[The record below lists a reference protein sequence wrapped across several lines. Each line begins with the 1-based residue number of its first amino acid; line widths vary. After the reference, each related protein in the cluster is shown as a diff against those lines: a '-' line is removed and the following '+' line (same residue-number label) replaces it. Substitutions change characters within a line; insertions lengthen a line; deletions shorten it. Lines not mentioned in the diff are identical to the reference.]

1 MTILE
6 IRRVIHMPFK
16 NDFEDMI
23 RKFGKQKETY
33 LIRKTAISAVAVLA
47 CAGFIGARES
57 VVHADDVT
65 GQSQDQSQDQSQ
77 QQAQTDASQAQTNTT
92 ADVTAD
98 ATTNV
103 PYTAQADTTSQ
114 TDNSMLSD
122 QTDQATDPVQMTQD
136 MPVYAVVSNNVSVP
150 ENKTVD
156 PTDLSNTQNKDVDWS
171 IVDEVKN
178 VPQVK
183 KLDTD
188 LFPAPFKIDL
198 KHRTKIDL
206 VLPPKIDIVI
216 DVNRREPIKSNLS
229 ADAVHD
235 FAISKNKE
243 IVQKPINEKTDITQT
258 LSKEKEEF
266 IKKVQAKV
274 DLAPKFVNRYAFNI
288 NDWQGIYDRRNNEYT
303 IYAYTGVVSDDLY
316 IPRSRDF
323 VNAGKIPNGTKVYM
337 TDDLIKSL
345 GLVK

>member
-1 MTILE
+1 
-6 IRRVIHMPFK
+6 MPFK
-16 NDFEDMI
+16 NDFEDKI

-33 LIRKTAISAVAVLA
+33 LIRKTTIGVVTVLA
-47 CAGFIGARES
+47 CAGLIGARES

-65 GQSQDQSQDQSQ
+65 GQSQDQTQ
-77 QQAQTDASQAQTNTT
+77 QQAQTDVASTQVDATSTQTNTV
-92 ADVTAD
+92 ADVTAG

-103 PYTAQADTTSQ
+103 PYTAQTDTTSQ
-114 TDNSMLSD
+114 TDNSMQSD
-122 QTDQATDPVQMTQD
+122 QTDQATNSVQTTQNT
-136 MPVYAVVSNNVSVP
+136 PVYVARSNNVSVP
-150 ENKTVD
+150 EDKTVD
-156 PTDLSNTQNKDVDWS
+156 PTDLSNTQNEDIDWS
-171 IVDEVKN
+171 IVDEVKD
-178 VPQVK
+178 VSQVK

-188 LFPAPFKIDL
+188 LFPEPLKIDL

-206 VLPPKIDIVI
+206 LVPPKIDIVI
-216 DVNRREPIKSNLS
+216 DVNRREPIKSNSS

-274 DLAPKFVNRYAFNI
+274 DLAPKLVNRYAFNI
-288 NDWQGIYDRRNNEYT
+288 NDWQGIYDRRSNEYT
-303 IYAYTGVVSDDLY
+303 IYAYTGVISDDLY

-323 VNAGKIPNGTKVYM
+323 SDAGKVPNGTKVYM

>member
-1 MTILE
+1 
-6 IRRVIHMPFK
+6 MPFK
-16 NDFEDMI
+16 NDFEDKI

-33 LIRKTAISAVAVLA
+33 LIRKTAIGAVAVLA
-47 CAGFIGARES
+47 CAGLIGARES

-65 GQSQDQSQDQSQ
+65 GQSQDQTQ
-77 QQAQTDASQAQTNTT
+77 QQAQTDVNQAQSNASTQADVASTQTNTT
-92 ADVTAD
+92 TNVTA
-98 ATTNV
+98 NV
-103 PYTAQADTTSQ
+103 PYTAQTDTTSQ
-114 TDNSMLSD
+114 TDNGMQSN
-122 QTDQATDPVQMTQD
+122 QTDQATDPVQTTQD
-136 MPVYAVVSNNVSVP
+136 TLVYVAEPNNVSAP
-150 ENKTVD
+150 EDKTVD
-156 PTDLSNTQNKDVDWS
+156 PTDLSNTQNKDIDWS
-171 IVDEVKN
+171 IIDKVKDL
-178 VPQVK
+178 PQVK

-188 LFPAPFKIDL
+188 LFPEPLKIDL

-206 VLPPKIDIVI
+206 VVPPKIDIVI

-323 VNAGKIPNGTKVYM
+323 VDAGKVPNDTKVYM

>member
-1 MTILE
+1 
-6 IRRVIHMPFK
+6 MPFK
-16 NDFEDMI
+16 NDFEDKI

-33 LIRKTAISAVAVLA
+33 LIRKTAIGAVAVLA

-65 GQSQDQSQDQSQ
+65 GQSQDQAQ
-77 QQAQTDASQAQTNTT
+77 QQAQTDVSQTQSDISTQADATSTQTNT
-92 ADVTAD
+92 TAD

-103 PYTAQADTTSQ
+103 SYTAQTDTTSQ
-114 TDNSMLSD
+114 TDNSIQSD
-122 QTDQATDPVQMTQD
+122 QTDQATDPVQTTQD
-136 MPVYAVVSNNVSVP
+136 TLVYAVEPNNVSAP
-150 ENKTVD
+150 EDKTVD
-156 PTDLSNTQNKDVDWS
+156 PTDLSNTQNKDIDWS
-171 IVDEVKN
+171 IIDKVKDL
-178 VPQVK
+178 PQVK

-188 LFPAPFKIDL
+188 LFPEPLKIDL

-206 VLPPKIDIVI
+206 VVPPKIDIVI

-258 LSKEKEEF
+258 LSKEKEDF
-266 IKKVQAKV
+266 IKKVQVKV
-274 DLAPKFVNRYAFNI
+274 DLAPKLVNRYAFNI
-288 NDWQGIYDRRNNEYT
+288 NDWQGIYDSRNNEYT

-316 IPRSRDF
+316 IPRSCDF
-323 VNAGKIPNGTKVYM
+323 VDAGKVPNGTKVYM

-345 GLVK
+345 GLIK

>member
-1 MTILE
+1 
-6 IRRVIHMPFK
+6 MPFK
-16 NDFEDMI
+16 NDFEDKI

-33 LIRKTAISAVAVLA
+33 LIRKTAIGAVAVLA
-47 CAGFIGARES
+47 CAGFIGVRES
-57 VVHADDVT
+57 VVHAVDVT
-65 GQSQDQSQDQSQ
+65 GQSQDQTQ
-77 QQAQTDASQAQTNTT
+77 QQAQTDVSQTQADGNTQTNTTANTT

-98 ATTNV
+98 AITDATT
-103 PYTAQADTTSQ
+103 TAPDTTQTDTTSQ
-114 TDNSMLSD
+114 TDNSMSSD

-136 MPVYAVVSNNVSVP
+136 MPVYVVASNNVSVP
-150 ENKTVD
+150 EDKTVD
-156 PTDLSNTQNKDVDWS
+156 PTDLSNTQNEEVDWS
-171 IVDEVKN
+171 IVDEVKD

-188 LFPAPFKIDL
+188 LFPTPFKIDL
-198 KHRTKIDL
+198 KHRTKLDL
-206 VLPPKIDIVI
+206 VVPPKIDIVI
-216 DVNRREPIKSNLS
+216 DVNRREPIKSNSS

-274 DLAPKFVNRYAFNI
+274 DLVPKLVNRYAFDI
-288 NDWQGIYDRRNNEYT
+288 NDWQGIYDSRNNEYT

-323 VNAGKIPNGTKVYM
+323 VDAGKVPNGTKVYM

-345 GLVK
+345 GLIK

>member
-1 MTILE
+1 
-6 IRRVIHMPFK
+6 MPFK
-16 NDFEDMI
+16 NDFEDKI

-33 LIRKTAISAVAVLA
+33 LIRKTTIGVVAVLA

-65 GQSQDQSQDQSQ
+65 GQSQDQTQ
-77 QQAQTDASQAQTNTT
+77 QQAQTNVSQIQTDVASTQADTTSTQTNTT
-92 ADVTAD
+92 ANVTAD

-103 PYTAQADTTSQ
+103 PYTAQTDTTSQ
-114 TDNSMLSD
+114 TDNSMSSD

-136 MPVYAVVSNNVSVP
+136 MPVYAVASNNVSVP
-150 ENKTVD
+150 EDKTVD
-156 PTDLSNTQNKDVDWS
+156 PTDLSNTQNKDIAWS
-171 IVDEVKN
+171 IVDEVKD

-198 KHRTKIDL
+198 KHRTKIDS
-206 VLPPKIDIVI
+206 VFPPKIDIVI

-258 LSKEKEEF
+258 LSKEKEDF

-274 DLAPKFVNRYAFNI
+274 DLAPKLVNRYAFNI
-288 NDWQGIYDRRNNEYT
+288 NDWQGIYDNRNNEYT

-323 VNAGKIPNGTKVYM
+323 VDAGKVPNGTKVYM

-345 GLVK
+345 GLIK